1 PALSWTAR
9 FWPISPCTRLS
20 RSRRSRARQ
29 GKLWRMS
36 VAKRQREDS
45 RINPPSLLKGTNN
58 VKHSILRWTC
68 VLSLTALLSGSVAF
82 GKSILT
88 GVQGQGNGA
97 TAAKDTVS
105 GKYEGTAKT
114 GDGKSAPV
122 ILELK
127 NDGGKIS
134 GRATT
139 GQKVAEISEGTLSD
153 GKLSLKF
160 VGQNGVLTAKVE
172 GDKITGEWGA
182 DAQKQTVELKR
193 LVVAAAAESASAPI
207 ELAGEW
213 DAVADAQGQPFPFTL
228 VLKVEGEKVTGS
240 STSQLGESTI
250 SNGTWKDGQLNFQ
263 LDSQNGSVVMSGT
276 VVEGKLS
283 GAFDFAGQMQGK
295 WVAVKKK

>member
-1 PALSWTAR
+1 
-9 FWPISPCTRLS
+9 
-20 RSRRSRARQ
+20 
-29 GKLWRMS
+29 
-36 VAKRQREDS
+36 
-45 RINPPSLLKGTNN
+45 

-68 VLSLTALLSGSVAF
+68 VLSLTALLSGPVAF
-82 GKSILT
+82 GKSILS

-134 GRATT
+134 GRATS
-139 GQKVAEISEGTLSD
+139 GEKVAEISEGTLSD

-160 VGQNGVLTAKVE
+160 VGHNGVLTAKVE

-182 DAQKQTVELKR
+182 DSQKQTVELKK
-193 LVVAAAAESASAPI
+193 LVVAAVAESASAPI

>member
-1 PALSWTAR
+1 
-9 FWPISPCTRLS
+9 
-20 RSRRSRARQ
+20 
-29 GKLWRMS
+29 M
-36 VAKRQREDS
+36 
-45 RINPPSLLKGTNN
+45 
-58 VKHSILRWTC
+58 KHSILRWTN
-68 VLSLTALLSGSVAF
+68 VLFLTTLLSISVALGNSSF
-82 GKSILT
+82 S

-97 TAAKDTVS
+97 ATAKDTLS
-105 GKYEGTAKT
+105 GKYEGTAT
-114 GDGKSAPV
+114 RANGQSLPV
-122 ILELK
+122 VMELK
-127 NDGGKIS
+127 NDAGKVS
-134 GRATT
+134 GRATS
-139 GQKVAEISEGTLSD
+139 GQNVAEISEGTLAD

-160 VGQNGVLTAKVE
+160 QGQNGVLTAKVE

-182 DAQKQTVELKR
+182 GPQKQTVDLKK
-193 LVVAAAAESASAPI
+193 VAVAAAAADPAAAPV

-228 VLKVEGEKVTGS
+228 VLKIEGEKVTGS

-263 LDSQNGSVVMSGT
+263 LDSQNGTVVMSAT